1 VRLDSVTPAATSS
14 LIPFLINILSDGG
27 DERARPRV
35 SNLEI
40 VIGTT
45 IQHYKIGE
53 RLGAGG
59 MGEVYRGEDTRL
71 GRSVALK
78 FLPASLKS
86 DPESRARLLNEA
98 RAASMLRSPN
108 IAVTYDIGEEA
119 GADFIVMEYV
129 DGELLS
135 SRLTRGPLPIR
146 EAVEVGLQVADA
158 LDEAHARGIV
168 HRDIKSA
175 NLMRTERG
183 LIKVLDFGL
192 AKFLA
197 DGSARDRAQTQM
209 TMAGTVVGT
218 VSYMAPEQAIGRPV
232 DRRADLFSLGVVLFE
247 LLTGH
252 VPFEGST
259 PTEIID
265 RILHEM
271 PPPASRYAPLVPPA
285 LDAIVA
291 RALEKDPDFRYQQ
304 ARDLYR
310 DLRQVADSLDSA
322 ASRAPSRVT
331 AAVAPG
337 PADNSVAV
345 MTFSNIT
352 REPADDWI
360 GTGIAETVSSDLK
373 NIHGLTIIG
382 RARVYDALRNLN
394 TDAHL
399 KDSLAIDIGRRLGAT
414 WVVVGGYQRIG
425 SMVRITANFVEVA
438 TGEVRRTVKVDGG
451 IDDIFG
457 LQDKIVFELT
467 QGLNLALKGTEIA
480 DIERQE
486 TLSVAAYESYARG
499 MMNLRQATR
508 DSIDRAIAA
517 FQDATLHDPEYARAW
532 AALGGAYGLKGS
544 FLSIPEMVNQAIE
557 TERRALA
564 IDPELADAHQWLGSS
579 LLGLGRTD
587 EAIAEIREALRLD
600 PENGQAYQALA
611 RAYWVGKGDFKSAI
625 PLFERAIALNPEA
638 GYSYLQLSLLL
649 AWDGQL
655 DRAEDVCRRAV
666 ELQEQYIS
674 GNIGLQIVGAHARL
688 GYVHY
693 LKAQYDDALREYE
706 RELAFIGA
714 GDHALRDRTLLEL
727 NVKMGA
733 VYLRQSRRDEADRY
747 FGRALKSFDSRVANG
762 ADDPFTRYYVACL
775 HALRGDRE
783 RALDSL
789 ERVSKKLPELTAA
802 RARVDVDLES
812 LRDDPRFR
820 AITG

>member
-1 VRLDSVTPAATSS
+1 VV
-14 LIPFLINILSDGG
+14 
-27 DERARPRV
+27 
-35 SNLEI
+35 
-40 VIGTT
+40 GTT
-45 IQHYKIGE
+45 IQHYRIGE

-59 MGEVYRGEDTRL
+59 MGEVYRGEDMRL
-71 GRSVALK
+71 GRPVALK
-78 FLPASLKS
+78 FLPPSLKS

-108 IAVTYDIGEEA
+108 IAVTYDIGEEG

-135 SRLTRGPLPIR
+135 SLVARGPLPVR
-146 EAVEVGLQVADA
+146 DVVEIGMQVADA

-183 LIKVLDFGL
+183 LVKVLDFGL
-192 AKFLA
+192 AKFV
-197 DGSARDRAQTQM
+197 SNSVAREVTRAQM
-209 TMAGTVVGT
+209 TMAGMVVGT
-218 VSYMAPEQAIGRPV
+218 VSYMAPEQALGRPV
-232 DRRADLFSLGVVLFE
+232 DHRVDLFSLGVVLFE
-247 LLTGH
+247 LLTGRL
-252 VPFEGST
+252 PFDGST

-265 RILHEM
+265 RILHET
-271 PPPASRYAPLVPPA
+271 PPPPSRYTTGVPPP

-291 RALEKDPDFRYQQ
+291 RALEKDPVFRYQH
-304 ARDLYR
+304 AGDLSR
-310 DLRQVADSLDSA
+310 DLRQVADEMDGA
-322 ASRAPSRVT
+322 GPRTTSRVT
-331 AAVAPG
+331 AAVVPG
-337 PADNSVAV
+337 PVENSVAV

-382 RARVYDALRNLN
+382 RARVYDALRNLS

-399 KDSLAIDIGRRLGAT
+399 NDSLAIDIGRRLGAT

-425 SMVRITANFVEVA
+425 AVVRITANFVEVA
-438 TGEVRRTVKVDGG
+438 TGEVRRTVKVDGR
-451 IDDIFG
+451 IDDIFA
-457 LQDKIVFELT
+457 LQDKIVFELS
-467 QGLNLALKGTEIA
+467 QGLHVVLKGTEIA
-480 DIERQE
+480 GIERQE

-517 FQDATLHDPEYARAW
+517 FEDATRHDPEYARAW
-532 AALGGAYGLKGS
+532 AALGGAYGLKGD
-544 FLSIPEMVNQAIE
+544 FLNIPDMVNQAIDL
-557 TERRALA
+557 ERRALA
-564 IDPELADAHQWLGSS
+564 IDPQLADAHMWLGSS

-600 PENGQAYQALA
+600 PENGQAHQGLA
-611 RAYWVGKGDFKSAI
+611 RAFWVGKGDFTSAI
-625 PLFERAIALNPEA
+625 PLFDRAIALNPEA

-649 AWDGQL
+649 AWEGQL
-655 DRAEDVCRRAV
+655 DRAQEISQRAV

-674 GNIGLQIVGAHARL
+674 GNLGLQIVGAHARL
-688 GYVHY
+688 GYIHY
-693 LKAQYDDALREYE
+693 LKGEYDEALREYE

-733 VYLRQSRRDEADRY
+733 VYLRQGRPDEADRH
-747 FGRALKSFDSRVANG
+747 FRRALKSFDSRVANG

-789 ERVSKKLPELTAA
+789 ERVAERLPKLTAA

-820 AITG
+820 AITSD